1 MKKTV
6 ILNSFNSKK
15 LNLWNA
21 SFLRTKWLNELL
33 IPPARSLREQ
43 SKLNLTVKFSKNKE
57 LAMGVAT
64 TSAVLDDEVI

>member
-1 MKKTV
+1 
-6 ILNSFNSKK
+6 
-15 LNLWNA
+15 
-21 SFLRTKWLNELL
+21 L

-64 TSAVLDDEVI
+64 TSAVLDDEVIWASFLARIFKTAAKAGKIYKHNNKYK

>member
-1 MKKTV
+1 
-6 ILNSFNSKK
+6 
-15 LNLWNA
+15 
-21 SFLRTKWLNELL
+21 L
-33 IPPARSLREQ
+33 IPLARSLREQ